1 VKPTGRVKRIFKECV
16 SQRFSRSGCIYFT
29 DVKARWQKGRK
40 EVKKMKR
47 FITGVLLGLGIG
59 LLVAPMSG
67 EEARRQ
73 LAARFNELLGYI
85 PENEQL
91 NEYVQQVT
99 DRVSQTGSNL
109 KDYAQ
114 QAVSKVRDT
123 GSSLGELG
131 QKAGTDVK
139 QAGQDVV
146 ETTKQTVQPAKQS
159 AQTDK
164 IDTAGSN
171 SN

>member
-1 VKPTGRVKRIFKECV
+1 M
-16 SQRFSRSGCIYFT
+16 
-29 DVKARWQKGRK
+29 KG
-40 EVKKMKR
+40 
-47 FITGVLLGLGIG
+47 FITGLLLGLGIG
-59 LLVAPMSG
+59 LLVAPMKG
-67 EEARRQ
+67 EETRRQ
-73 LAARFNELLGYI
+73 LADRFAEMRGYL
-85 PENEQL
+85 PENEQF
-91 NEYVQQVT
+91 NDYVQEVSG
-99 DRVSQTGSNL
+99 RVSQTSSNL

-114 QAVSKVRDT
+114 QAVSKVKDT

-146 ETTKQTVQPAKQS
+146 DTTKQSIKTARQS

-171 SN
+171 NS